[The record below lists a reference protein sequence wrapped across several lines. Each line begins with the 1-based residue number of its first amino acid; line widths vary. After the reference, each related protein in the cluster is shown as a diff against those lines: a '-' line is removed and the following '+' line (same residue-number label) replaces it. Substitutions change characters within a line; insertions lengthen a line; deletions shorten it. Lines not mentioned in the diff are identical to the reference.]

1 MPDPPYILFPLNS
14 HLDPKIIHMKL
25 VTIFIPFTGYNRL
38 SSPSTV
44 HSGLHL
50 GSNTSSPK
58 RAFLDKKLV
67 DPPPWAACAKTLQR
81 LLEQY
86 IDDRNSIQSLT
97 KNTLTGC
104 SLQSMVNGTERKNID
119 QMTARTPTPP
129 PLLHRPPK
137 RFTEQNQEADIT
149 QEPKRPRLQNHRCE
163 DKTKHPRSLL
173 QDKADFR
180 QEMFEKTKSLGNTL
194 RPPPPLLKQDTMDK
208 MVPDLYRT
216 YSQVNLAASMQG
228 QTQGINWKVST
239 RNNDFSKCGFPVESS
254 NASGRDSEQEDN
266 VGTKKLL
273 SDISPENKSEPV
285 PREITGD
292 TSTSCGG
299 YAFDHTSMPKIIAV
313 HSISKRAEDMDEWER
328 NKAFIHSVKAQQ
340 NKQRILEGERKI
352 HVPTTLAK
360 TISSLK
366 TSQESALQYNRGNEE
381 ENFLQAVNGNGVAQE
396 EISFERYVL
405 YHLLSK
411 YQGNVE
417 HVRHV
422 LKQNMVQEWLS
433 YCQGNVQPKLQTLS
447 GVSLCEIRKLYEMWC
462 QLRRNGKTN
471 ESDENKAQIIS
482 DTESMMTSNYTKR
495 IFDSNTAAKNHSN
508 LPLSTQRSE
517 NHKLYQEARLSS
529 NQGNWSTRNISSLDD
544 RIPRKSVN
552 STTIPSNFQGEYKA
566 VSVETVK
573 GNQQTGRSLSQLT
586 THQSSPESRPLDHV
600 TNVEG
605 KIVPLNFDTK
615 KGSSK
620 IQQLPGA
627 LCMSREQVS
636 GQVLGPTR
644 EQILRE
650 YSEASEGMRHQSS
663 ILVQEQE
670 RADGTNTASVTL
682 VQICQTNTKL
692 TPFSTECERNAST
705 DLERQFFQ
713 AEYQS
718 KNNHLESLRN
728 DNARSNDVKGNYLW
742 RFKDGKL
749 ISDSMPCISNGKV
762 IRELDVQKIISGQN
776 KITETKQTS
785 MKSKLGSSAFE
796 PQSDGKASTLTSK
809 LPNEW
814 NCKIDICQS
823 ANGIQTVRQEH
834 NKACGAAACGKPC
847 FCVLKTRV
855 GRQGLQSQQSLQ
867 RFHNKPRDKSNQDL
881 AHGAQ
886 SEKQNFSG
894 LKLTR
899 NEQDTQMCYVRLNE
913 QGIKPPAGLETS
925 SEAKGHEVVT
935 NRAIVSHE
943 QETGLLNVSHKNS
956 SIAKSNQHI
965 LTDNSNLIYN
975 VRQADT
981 AAFAKTHIPS
991 RNSGNFN
998 DSAQAH
1004 QPSNE
1009 DILSKSSSKSNIRP
1023 SPGTQIT
1030 YNSGIVKA
1038 IKSPP
1043 HSSSKISSSIRNIR
1057 PSFSVLYNSDNK
1069 DANQESTFCLA
1080 VSSNTQTRD
1089 FQESNESKEISYHA
1103 HPNQPSIKGL
1113 CFASKAEIVNSSETV
1128 NVSPKLKSSQIPNI
1142 ELNSENLQRDQ
1153 LHIQTLSPLQE
1164 TSQPVSI
1171 SLVSNKETETQPNA
1185 CTKQTDSAFT
1195 SPSIKGEMNQSS
1207 YTVVSAQEH
1216 SRKEDQNSSTNLKT
1230 LLPIQP
1236 VKQPFSSPVL
1246 NKRHYF
1252 QSTPPTV
1259 SDRCDGKEQKQTNS
1273 MTKEAKKSYAS
1284 IHILQPQST
1293 LVRIAPKAD
1302 LVLKT
1307 WSKPISSSDCSPDSA
1322 KLKTSPLV
1330 KSEMIKETS
1339 RSSTPLPAKK
1349 PRTSLLQL
1357 AKKVSETRQRYS
1369 LENIPWK
1376 KKILKSLEG
1385 VLMKRLR
1392 KLEKDTGLKADLV
1405 DGVNLEPE

>member
-1 MPDPPYILFPLNS
+1 M
-14 HLDPKIIHMKL
+14 
-25 VTIFIPFTGYNRL
+25 
-38 SSPSTV
+38 
-44 HSGLHL
+44 
-50 GSNTSSPK
+50 
-58 RAFLDKKLV
+58 

-104 SLQSMVNGTERKNID
+104 TLQSMVNGTERKNFD
-119 QMTARTPTPP
+119 QMTTRTPTPP

-137 RFTEQNQEADIT
+137 RFTRQSQEADIT
-149 QEPKRPRLQNHRCE
+149 QESKRPRLENHRCE

-194 RPPPPLLKQDTMDK
+194 RPPPPLLKQGTMDK
-208 MVPDLYRT
+208 MGPDLHRT
-216 YSQVNLAASMQG
+216 YSQVNLAASMEG
-228 QTQGINWKVST
+228 QRTQGINWKVST
-239 RNNDFSKCGFPVESS
+239 RNNDFSKFRFPVGYS

-266 VGTKKLL
+266 MGTKKRL
-273 SDISPENKSEPV
+273 SDISPEDKSEPV

-299 YAFDHTSMPKIIAV
+299 YAFDHSSMPKIIAV

-360 TISSLK
+360 TISSPE
-366 TSQESALQYNRGNEE
+366 TSQESALQYIRGNEE
-381 ENFLQAVNGNGVAQE
+381 EHFLKAVNGSGVAKE

-411 YQGNVE
+411 YQGNVQQ
-417 HVRHV
+417 VRHV

-462 QLRRNGKTN
+462 QLRRNTKTN
-471 ESDENKAQIIS
+471 ESDENKAQTIS

-495 IFDSNTAAKNHSN
+495 IFDSNTAVKNHSN

-529 NQGNWSTRNISSLDD
+529 NQENCSTRNILSLDD

-552 STTIPSNFQGEYKA
+552 STTTQSNFQGEYNA

-573 GNQQTGRSLSQLT
+573 GNQQTGRSLSQLS
-586 THQSSPESRPLDHV
+586 THQSSPQSRPLDHV
-600 TNVEG
+600 TNVES
-605 KIVPLNFDTK
+605 KILPLNFDTK

-620 IQQLPGA
+620 KLPGA
-627 LCMSREQVS
+627 LCKSREQVS
-636 GQVLGPTR
+636 GQLLGPTR
-644 EQILRE
+644 GQILRQ
-650 YSEASEGMRHQSS
+650 YSEASEGMRHKSS
-663 ILVQEQE
+663 IVVQEQE

-692 TPFSTECERNAST
+692 TPFSTECERNASN

-718 KNNHLESLRN
+718 KNNNLKSLRN
-728 DNARSNDVKGNYLW
+728 DNARSHDVKGNYLW

-762 IRELDVQKIISGQN
+762 IRELDMQKIISGQN

-785 MKSKLGSSAFE
+785 LKSKLGSSAFE

-814 NCKIDICQS
+814 SCKIDICQS
-823 ANGIQTVRQEH
+823 ADGIQTVRQGH

-847 FCVLKTRV
+847 FCVLETRV
-855 GRQGLQSQQSLQ
+855 GRQGLQSQQSIE
-867 RFHNKPRDKSNQDL
+867 RFHNKPGDKSNQDL
-881 AHGAQ
+881 AHSAQ
-886 SEKQNFSG
+886 SRKQKFSG

-899 NEQDTQMCYVRLNE
+899 NEQDTQMCHVRLNE
-913 QGIKPPAGLETS
+913 QGINPPAGLETS
-925 SEAKGHEVVT
+925 AKARGHEVLT
-935 NRAIVSHE
+935 NRSIVSHE
-943 QETGLLNVSHKNS
+943 QETGLLNVCNKKS

-965 LTDNSNLIYN
+965 LTDNSNSIYD
-975 VRQADT
+975 VREVDT
-981 AAFAKTHIPS
+981 ASCAKARIPS
-991 RNSGNFN
+991 RNSGNFK

-1009 DILSKSSSKSNIRP
+1009 VSLSKSSSKSNTRL
-1023 SPGTQIT
+1023 SPGTQTT
-1030 YNSGIVKA
+1030 YNSAIVKA
-1038 IKSPP
+1038 IKTPP
-1043 HSSSKISSSIRNIR
+1043 HSSSKISSSIRNIK

-1069 DANQESTFCLA
+1069 EANQESTFCLA
-1080 VSSNTQTRD
+1080 VSSNAQTRN
-1089 FQESNESKEISYHA
+1089 FQESNESKEIAYHA
-1103 HPNQPSIKGL
+1103 HPNQPSINDL
-1113 CFASKAEIVNSSETV
+1113 CFASKTEIVNSSETV
-1128 NVSPKLKSSQIPNI
+1128 NVSPKVNSSQIANTD
-1142 ELNSENLQRDQ
+1142 LNSENLQCDQ

-1164 TSQPVSI
+1164 NSKPVSI
-1171 SLVSNKETETQPNA
+1171 SLVSNKEAETQPNA
-1185 CTKQTDSAFT
+1185 CTKETDSTFT
-1195 SPSIKGEMNQSS
+1195 SPSNKREMNLSS
-1207 YTVVSAQEH
+1207 YPVFSAQDH
-1216 SRKEDQNSSTNLKT
+1216 SRKEDQNSIASTNLKT
-1230 LLPIQP
+1230 LLPMQP

-1259 SDRCDGKEQKQTNS
+1259 SDRCDGKEQEQTITNS
-1273 MTKEAKKSYAS
+1273 ITKGKEKSYAS

-1293 LVRIAPKAD
+1293 LVRIAPKFD
-1302 LVLKT
+1302 LALKT
-1307 WSKPISSSDCSPDSA
+1307 SSKPISSSDCSPDSTN
-1322 KLKTSPLV
+1322 LKTPLLV
-1330 KSEMIKETS
+1330 KSEVLKETS
-1339 RSSTPLPAKK
+1339 RSSTPLTAKK
-1349 PRTSLLQL
+1349 PRTSLMQL
-1357 AKKVSETRQRYS
+1357 AKKIIETRQRYS

-1392 KLEKDTGLKADLV
+1392 KLEKDTGLKADLL
-1405 DGVNLEPE
+1405 DGVNLEPD